1 MSGILKFVSLK
12 TKLITSLTAV
22 LFFAFLLTNIINYTV
37 SRDVIRNTIIQNTLP
52 ATGSNIYSEIQKDLM
67 RPIFI
72 SSLMAN
78 DTFLKD
84 WVLQGEKDVEALT
97 RYLEEIRSRYGFFTS
112 FFVSE
117 KTSIYYSYKG
127 IHKMISLSDEHDI
140 WYYRFR
146 SSGADYELDVDTDE
160 VSANTLTIFINQ
172 RLKDYDGKFLGA
184 TGVGLNMDHVGQLL
198 VSYKKQFNR
207 NIYLIDPDGTMQVHP
222 EIGLVENLSIR
233 NQEGISGIADR
244 ILSEKAEPAVFEYY
258 RNGTHIIL
266 ESRYIPEL
274 DWFLLVEQDE
284 DLLLV
289 NIRRNLLRNLI
300 FGFLVSCVVIL
311 INIYTVNHFQKRL
324 EIMAITDGLTGIA
337 NRREFDRHIEQTISL
352 ASRQQVPLS
361 VALFDIDSFKKVND
375 ERGHLQGDGVIK
387 GVAAAAKKCLRKS
400 DLLVRW
406 GGDEFS
412 IICYSRIDD
421 ARVLLE
427 RIRKSVSDEHF
438 FPGGTEGENPTVTI
452 SCGVGEYRSGD
463 TAVSLIARVDKALYT
478 AKARGKNRVETADTV

>member
-1 MSGILKFVSLK
+1 MLRIYRFLSLK
-12 TKLITSLTAV
+12 TKLITILTAV
-22 LFFAFLLTNIINYTV
+22 LFFAFLLTNLINYSV
-37 SRDVIRNTIIQNTLP
+37 SRNVVRRTIIQNTLP

-78 DTFLKD
+78 DTLLKD
-84 WVLQGEKDVEALT
+84 WVLTGEKDVEALT

-117 KTSIYYSYKG
+117 KTGIYYSYKG
-127 IHKMISLSDEHDI
+127 IHKTISETDDHDV

-146 SSGADYELDVDTDE
+146 ESGAEHKLDVDNDE
-160 VSANTLTIFINQ
+160 VSFNTLTIFINQ
-172 RLKDYDGKFLGA
+172 RLNGYDGNFLGV
-184 TGVGLNMDHVGQLL
+184 TGVGLNMDHVGEIL

-207 NIYLIDPDGTMQVHP
+207 NIYLVDPNGTMQVHP

-233 NQEGISGIADR
+233 NQEGISEIADG
-244 ILSEKAEPAVFEYY
+244 ILAERSEPAVFEFY
-258 RNGTHIIL
+258 RNGNHIIL

-274 DWFLLVEQDE
+274 EWFLLVEQDE

-289 NIRRNLLRNLI
+289 DIRRNLFRNLI
-300 FGFLVSCVVIL
+300 FGFLVSCLVIL
-311 INIYTVNHFQKRL
+311 INIYTINHFQKRL
-324 EIMAITDGLTGIA
+324 EIMAVTDDLTGA
-337 NRREFDRHIEQTISL
+337 GNRREFDRHIEHAISL
-352 ASRQQVPLS
+352 ASRQKIPLS

-375 ERGHLQGDGVIK
+375 ERGHLQGDDVIK
-387 GVAAAAKKCLRKS
+387 GVAAEAKKCLRKS

-412 IICYSRIDD
+412 VICYSRIED

-427 RIRKSVSDEHF
+427 RIRKSVADQNF
-438 FPGGTEGENPTVTI
+438 FTHGPAGRRVTI
-452 SCGVGEYRSGD
+452 SCGVGDYRPND
-463 TAVSLIARVDKALYT
+463 TAETLIARVDRALYT
-478 AKARGKNRVETADTV
+478 AKSAGKNRVETAEEG